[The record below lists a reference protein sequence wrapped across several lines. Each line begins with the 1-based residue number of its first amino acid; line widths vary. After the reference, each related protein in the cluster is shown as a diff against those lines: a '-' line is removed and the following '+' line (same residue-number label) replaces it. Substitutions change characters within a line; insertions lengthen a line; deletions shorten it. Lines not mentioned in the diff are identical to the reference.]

1 MRKVKQDP
9 KRDKFA
15 RFPGLAGLALLLAG
29 FVLLAVPARAETI
42 KFEAMLDQDQ
52 AVPAP
57 TAVAEAGGRAYVT
70 LETDGSVIAWVIE
83 YYSLSGEIVAIHIH
97 GPAGHGESG
106 DVSVTID
113 NTSET
118 VGELTG
124 SAQISPEQVQQL
136 MDGLWY
142 VNVHTELN
150 GPGEIRGQLIQQ

>member
-1 MRKVKQDP
+1 MRNVNQG
-9 KRDKFA
+9 RD
-15 RFPGLAGLALLLAG
+15 RSTRVPGLAGLVLLLAG
-29 FVLLAVPARAETI
+29 LVLLAAPARAETV

-70 LETDGSVIAWVIE
+70 LETDSNEIAWVIE
-83 YYSLSGEIVAIHIH
+83 YYSLSGEITAMHFH
-97 GPAGHGESG
+97 GPAGHGEAG
-106 DVSVTID
+106 DVAVIID

-124 SAQISPEQVQQL
+124 TAQITAEQVQHM

-142 VNVHTELN
+142 VNIHTELN
-150 GPGEIRGQLIQQ
+150 GAGEIRGQLIKQ

>member
-1 MRKVKQDP
+1 MRSVNQDLN
-9 KRDKFA
+9 RDSFA
-15 RFPGLAGLALLLAG
+15 RVPGLAGLALLLAG
-29 FVLLAVPARAETI
+29 LVLLAAPARAETV
-42 KFEAMLDQDQ
+42 KFQAMLDQDQ
-52 AVPAP
+52 ALPAP
-57 TAVAEAGGRAYVT
+57 TAVAEAGGRAYFT
-70 LETDGSVIAWVIE
+70 LETDGNVIAWVIE
-83 YYSLSGEIVAIHIH
+83 YYSLSGAIVAIHIH
-97 GPAGHGESG
+97 GPAGHGKTG
-106 DVSVTID
+106 DVAVTID